1 MKKILLFVLILI
13 FPCYIFAA
21 PTCDY
26 EKKNELS
33 KLANDITYETT
44 YVKSKKTFTITLY
57 NMIKGLALEYDGTM
71 YSGNDKNII
80 TLTGINEGT
89 TAEVVIKVSGLN
101 CDPFLRTLYIKV
113 PYYNKFYGSRKCDE
127 YIDKL
132 SFCKQQFLSYELT
145 EEIIDNAI
153 KNLDEEY
160 YEEPDP
166 KPEVPD
172 TPIEII
178 LEFVQDYG
186 IKIALISVSSL
197 ITIGIFNVIFR
208 KIKHKI

>member
-89 TAEVVIKVSGLN
+89 TAEVVIKVSGLK
-101 CDPFLRTLYIKV
+101 FL
-113 PYYNKFYGSRKCDE
+113 
-127 YIDKL
+127 
-132 SFCKQQFLSYELT
+132 
-145 EEIIDNAI
+145 IIINFMVVV
-153 KNLDEEY
+153 N
-160 YEEPDP
+160 
-166 KPEVPD
+166 VMN
-172 TPIEII
+172 I
-178 LEFVQDYG
+178 LINYHFVNNN
-186 IKIALISVSSL
+186 
-197 ITIGIFNVIFR
+197 F
-208 KIKHKI
+208 